1 MIEITDGFCFIMKL
15 CSLPVIVCSQITK
28 PSIEIYKGDGVL
40 WHLERVQYKFRGRNI
55 SFFFIS
61 A

>member
-28 PSIEIYKGDGVL
+28 PSIEIYKGGWCTL
-40 WHLERVQYKFRGRNI
+40 AFGTRTVQV
-55 SFFFIS
+55 
-61 A
+61 